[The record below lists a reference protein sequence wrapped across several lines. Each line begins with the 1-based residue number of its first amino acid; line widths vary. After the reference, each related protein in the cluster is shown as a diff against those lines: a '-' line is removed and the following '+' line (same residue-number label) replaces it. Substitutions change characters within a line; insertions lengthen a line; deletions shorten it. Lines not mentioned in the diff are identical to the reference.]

1 MAFLRAFALENNP
14 IVVIGGGHAGI
25 EAALAISK
33 KGLSCTLISLNKSSI
48 GRLSCNPAIGG
59 LAKGHL
65 VKEID
70 ALGGVM
76 GKIAD
81 KTTIQNKILNQS
93 KGRAV
98 WSPRSQVDK
107 IQYTKYVQTL
117 ISNDANISVVE
128 DEILNLIIK
137 NKLIKGIK
145 LKHKGKFYC
154 SSLIVAGGTFSDGL
168 IHIGSKKFKGGR
180 IGEKHAFGLTSNLKK
195 IGFSIG
201 RLKTGTP
208 PRIHT
213 NSVNWS
219 KLEVAEGQKDP
230 IPFSMY
236 SSEDFAPKNIPCY
249 LAYTTIKS
257 HNIIKKNIN
266 LSAMFS
272 GQISGAGPRYCP
284 SVEDKVVRFADK
296 DRHQLF
302 LEPEW
307 EGANQIYING
317 FATSLPEEVQLSALR
332 AVKGLEKVELIRPGY
347 AIEYD
352 YFPSYQLKA
361 SLETKLISNLYFAGQ
376 INGTSGYEE
385 AAAQGLIAGINAA
398 NRALKKPSLKLSRAS
413 SYIGVMIDDLITKYI
428 NEPYRMFTS
437 RSENRLSLRADTAHD
452 RLSPIAIENE
462 MLDSNERLVFERYQ
476 TNCTILFNYL
486 SVTKIIFN
494 KKKEALSQLI
504 KRPDFN
510 VRTCNNDVC
519 IYLKKF
525 TNVEIFNVETSIKY
539 LGYEKRELERNK
551 KLKKM
556 ELFNIPVKLNYNK
569 ITNLS
574 NESREKLQ
582 IVKPETLGQAG
593 RIDGVRQSDLAV
605 LSIYLTTNFSRETL
619 QP

>member
-1 MAFLRAFALENNP
+1 MVFLRVFVSENNS

-81 KTTIQNKILNQS
+81 KATIQNKILNQS

-107 IQYTKYVQTL
+107 IKYTKYVQTL
-117 ISNDANISVVE
+117 ISNDKNISVVE

-137 NKLIKGIK
+137 NKSIKGIT
-145 LKHKGKFYC
+145 LKDKGAFYC

-213 NSVNWS
+213 NSVDWS
-219 KLEVAEGQKDP
+219 KLEVAEGQKEP
-230 IPFSMY
+230 MPFSMY
-236 SSEDFAPKNIPCY
+236 SNETFVPKNIPCY
-249 LAYTTIKS
+249 LAYTNIKT
-257 HNIIKKNIN
+257 HDIIKKNIK

-284 SVEDKVVRFADK
+284 SVEDKVVRFVDK

-317 FATSLPEEVQLSALR
+317 FATSLPEEVQLSALQ

-352 YFPSYQLKA
+352 YFPSYQLKS
-361 SLETKLISNLYFAGQ
+361 SLETKLINNLYFAGQ

-385 AAAQGLIAGINAA
+385 AAAQGLLAGINAA
-398 NRALKKPSLKLSRAS
+398 NKFLKKPCLKLSRAS
-413 SYIGVMIDDLITKYI
+413 SYIGVMIDDLITKNI

-452 RLSPIAIENE
+452 RLSPIAIKNNMLNKNE
-462 MLDSNERLVFERYQ
+462 ILVFKLYQ
-476 TNCTILFNYL
+476 TNCATLLNYF
-486 SVTKIIFN
+486 STTKIVFNN
-494 KKKEALSQLI
+494 KKETLIQLI

-510 VRTCNNDVC
+510 VRACTNDVRK
-519 IYLKKF
+519 YLKKF
-525 TNVEIFNVETSIKY
+525 TNIEVFNVETSIKY

-556 ELFNIPVKLNYNK
+556 ELFNIPVKLNYRK

-582 IVKPETLGQAG
+582 IVMPETLGQAG

>member
-1 MAFLRAFALENNP
+1 MVFSKAFALENNS

-33 KGLSCTLISLNKSSI
+33 KGLSCTLISLSKSSI

-117 ISNDANISVVE
+117 ISNDKNIRVIE

-137 NKLIKGIK
+137 NKSIKGIT
-145 LKHKGKFYC
+145 LKDKGPFYC

-195 IGFSIG
+195 IGFAIG

-213 NSVNWS
+213 NSVNWG

-230 IPFSMY
+230 LPFSMY
-236 SSEDFAPKNIPCY
+236 LNETFVPKNIPCY

-257 HNIIKKNIN
+257 HEIIKKNIN

-317 FATSLPEEVQLSALR
+317 FATSLPEDVQLSALR
-332 AVKGLEKVELIRPGY
+332 AVKGLENVELIRPGY

-352 YFPSYQLKA
+352 YFPSYQLKL
-361 SLETKLISNLYFAGQ
+361 SLETKLIKNLYFAGQ

-398 NRALKKPSLKLSRAS
+398 NRALKKPSLKLSRTS
-413 SYIGVMIDDLITKYI
+413 SYIGVMIDDLITKDI

-452 RLSPIAIENE
+452 RLSPIAIEND
-462 MLDSNERLVFERYQ
+462 MLDSNERSVFKRYQ
-476 TNCTILFNYL
+476 TNCETLLNYL
-486 SVTKIIFN
+486 SATKIIFN
-494 KKKEALSQLI
+494 NKKEALSQLI

-510 VRTCNNDVC
+510 VRTCNNDVL

-539 LGYEKRELERNK
+539 LGYEKREIEHNNK
-551 KLKKM
+551 IKKM
-556 ELFNIPVKLNYNK
+556 ELFNIPSKLNYNK

-619 QP
+619 RP

>member
-1 MAFLRAFALENNP
+1 MVFLRAFVLENNS

-33 KGLSCTLISLNKSSI
+33 KGLSCTLISLNKNSI

-107 IQYTKYVQTL
+107 IKYTKYVQAL

-137 NKLIKGIK
+137 NKSIKGIT
-145 LKHKGKFYC
+145 LKDKGAFYC

-219 KLEVAEGQKDP
+219 KLEVAEGQKEP

-236 SSEDFAPKNIPCY
+236 SNETFVPKNIPCY
-249 LAYTTIKS
+249 LAYTTIKT
-257 HNIIKKNIN
+257 HDIIKKNIN

-317 FATSLPEEVQLSALR
+317 FATSLPEKVQLRALR

-352 YFPSYQLKA
+352 YFPSYQLKS
-361 SLETKLISNLYFAGQ
+361 SLETKLINNLYFAGQ

-385 AAAQGLIAGINAA
+385 AAAQGLMAGINAA
-398 NRALKKPSLKLSRAS
+398 NKALKKPSLKLSRAS
-413 SYIGVMIDDLITKYI
+413 SYIGVMIDDLITKNI

-452 RLSPIAIENE
+452 RLSPIAIKND
-462 MLDSNERLVFERYQ
+462 MLDKNERLVFKLYQ
-476 TNCTILFNYL
+476 TNCATLLNYF
-486 SVTKIIFN
+486 STTKIIFN
-494 KKKEALSQLI
+494 NKKEALSQLI

-510 VRTCNNDVC
+510 VRVCNNAVR

-525 TNVEIFNVETSIKY
+525 TNIEIFNVETSIKY
-539 LGYEKRELERNK
+539 LGYEKREIERNK

-605 LSIYLTTNFSRETL
+605 LSIYLTANFSRETL
-619 QP
+619 RP

>member
-1 MAFLRAFALENNP
+1 MVFSKAFALENNS

-137 NKLIKGIK
+137 NKLIKGIT

-208 PRIHT
+208 PRIHA

-236 SSEDFAPKNIPCY
+236 SSEDFIPKNVPCY

-257 HNIIKKNIN
+257 HDIIKKNIN

-413 SYIGVMIDDLITKYI
+413 SYIGVMIDDLITKDI

-510 VRTCNNDVC
+510 VRTCNNDVY

-574 NESREKLQ
+574 NESREKLE

-605 LSIYLTTNFSRETL
+605 LSIYLSTNFSRETL
-619 QP
+619 QS

>member
-1 MAFLRAFALENNP
+1 MVFLRAFALENNS

-33 KGLSCTLISLNKSSI
+33 KGLSCTLISLNKNSI

-107 IQYTKYVQTL
+107 IKYTKYVQTL
-117 ISNDANISVVE
+117 ISNNKNISVVE

-137 NKLIKGIK
+137 NKSIKGIT
-145 LKHKGKFYC
+145 LKDKGAFYC

-213 NSVNWS
+213 NSVDWD
-219 KLEVAEGQKDP
+219 KLEIAEGQKDP

-236 SSEDFAPKNIPCY
+236 LKEAFVPKNIPCY

-257 HNIIKKNIN
+257 HEIIKKNIN
-266 LSAMFS
+266 LSAIFS
-272 GQISGAGPRYCP
+272 GQISGVGPRYCP
-284 SVEDKVVRFADK
+284 SVEDKVIRFADK

-317 FATSLPEEVQLSALR
+317 FATSLPEDVQLSALR
-332 AVKGLEKVELIRPGY
+332 AVKGLENVELIRPGY

-352 YFPSYQLKA
+352 YFPSYQLKS
-361 SLETKLISNLYFAGQ
+361 SLETKLINNLYFAGQ

-398 NRALKKPSLKLSRAS
+398 NKALKKPSLKLTRTS
-413 SYIGVMIDDLITKYI
+413 SYIGVMIDDLITKDI

-452 RLSPIAIENE
+452 RLSPIAIEND
-462 MLDSNERLVFERYQ
+462 MLDSNERSAFKCHQ
-476 TNCTILFNYL
+476 TNCAALLNYL
-486 SVTKIIFN
+486 SATKIIFN
-494 KKKEALSQLI
+494 NKKKTLSQLI

-510 VRTCNNDVC
+510 IRTSNNDVL

-525 TNVEIFNVETSIKY
+525 TDVEIFNVETSIKY
-539 LGYEKRELERNK
+539 LGYEKREIEHNK
-551 KLKKM
+551 KIKKM
-556 ELFNIPVKLNYNK
+556 ELFNIPSKLNYNK

-619 QP
+619 HP